1 MALSRAASHRELGT
15 QRWKNQRLRVLKRD
29 GYVCQYCGD
38 EATQVDHVI
47 SRASGGGHELEN
59 LLSCCAKCNQLKG
72 SKNQAVFLAQGATP
86 PVFSEHLSLTRSETM
101 LDSPFKIRPNP
112 IQ

>member
-1 MALSRAASHRELGT
+1 MSRAASHRELGT
-15 QRWKNQRLRVLKRD
+15 QRWKDQRLRVLKRD
-29 GYVCQYCGD
+29 SYICAYCSG

-47 SRASGGGHELEN
+47 PRANGGGHELDN
-59 LLSCCAKCNQLKG
+59 LVACCAPCNSRKG
-72 SKNQAVFLAQGATP
+72 SRNEGVFLAQGATP

>member
-15 QRWKNQRLRVLKRD
+15 QRWKDQRLRVLKRD
-29 GYVCQYCGD
+29 SYICAYCSG

-47 SRASGGGHELEN
+47 PRANGGGHELDN
-59 LLSCCAKCNQLKG
+59 LVACCAPCNSRKG
-72 SKNQAVFLAQGATP
+72 AHNEGVFLARGATP

-101 LDSPFKIRPNP
+101 LDSPFKIRPKP
-112 IQ
+112 IS